1 VLLLITNLS
10 ATLGSS
16 FSSSELNSTPAMEK
30 SLPRFLITSATPN
43 AADIVLLILD

>member
-30 SLPRFLITSATPN
+30 SLPRFLATPN
-43 AADIVLLILD
+43 AADPRTPSSILI